1 MGEVEKMGFELKS
14 ATVDDIHDLARVQM
28 EAMSWDPL
36 LWEMKKGMT
45 EEELY
50 AFGKTLL
57 VGRMTVGEE
66 LGACKTFKVVDEKG

>member
-1 MGEVEKMGFELKS
+1 MGFALKP
-14 ATVDDIHDLARVQM
+14 ATVEDLDDLAMIQM

-45 EEELY
+45 DEEVC
-50 AFGKTLL
+50 AFARTLL

-66 LGACKTFKVVDEKG
+66 LGACKTFKVVDENG